1 MFLNF
6 LNKNMRE
13 KLRELNGR
21 ELPEPVVTG
30 MTHQSFI
37 QRMASKRKR

>member
-6 LNKNMRE
+6 LNKNLRE
-13 KLRELNGR
+13 NLRELNGLK
-21 ELPEPVVTG
+21 LPEPVVTG

-37 QRMASKRKR
+37 QSMASKRKR

>member
-6 LNKNMRE
+6 LNETVRKN
-13 KLRELNGR
+13 LRELNGLK
-21 ELPEPVVTG
+21 LPEPVVTG

-37 QRMASKRKR
+37 QNMASKRKR

>member
-6 LNKNMRE
+6 LTKTTRAS
-13 KLRELNGR
+13 LREATGLK
-21 ELPEPVVTG
+21 LPEPVVTG

-37 QRMASKRKR
+37 QSMASKRKR